1 MGPES
6 EEAAQWED
14 KKQRMQ
20 VATGE
25 ILNRKPLTLE
35 STSAVEQVPTKA
47 AESPPLEIFKI
58 RAEKPWAARS
68 GFTVV
73 PLWAGDWT
81 VCFWKLLPAW
91 IFVWV
96 CDLICTADLLWANVQ
111 CLHNATSQKC
121 SMLVWPCGNASM
133 LTAALASAVPRYTN
147 ISSPAGLLPFVAP
160 LNPSSF
166 SFKYRH
172 IS

>member
-73 PLWAGDWT
+73 PLWVGDWT

-96 CDLICTADLLWANVQ
+96 CDLICCEQMFSVFIMLQARSVVCLFDPVEMHLCWQQHWHRQSPGTRTSLLQ
-111 CLHNATSQKC
+111 
-121 SMLVWPCGNASM
+121 
-133 LTAALASAVPRYTN
+133 LACY
-147 ISSPAGLLPFVAP
+147 P
-160 LNPSSF
+160 L
-166 SFKYRH
+166 
-172 IS
+172 